1 MKEKTHLVRNRC
13 LFSIFIIF
21 IYFSCHRVPLN
32 GIDMSAYDN
41 LGLDLGAILT
51 LAVNGSNKRCYV
63 MSLGISPYITSSLIV
78 SIVQAMRSKESK
90 ARTSPKAMNYW
101 ITAISFVVALVQSI
115 FYALELKYVDSNMMS
130 MLLVIFELMA
140 GASIAQYLLLKNKK
154 YGVGGFAPI
163 IVVNMTES
171 LVAIMFGST
180 FVDLRIPLM
189 ISLIMVIIMIFMEM
203 HEKRIPLQR
212 VSVHNVHAEK
222 NYLAIKYN
230 PVGFMAIMFGSSIFM
245 IPQLIFGLLHYFYKD
260 NESLTWLYIN
270 LNMSKPFGM
279 CIYIGLMFIFSI
291 LLALLF
297 INPKELSED
306 LLQSGDSIVN
316 VPAGKPTRRYIRK
329 WVLLLSFIST
339 TIMCTCLAVCLYLQ
353 YKGIVPSTVAM
364 LPTTF
369 MMLSGLLCTLY
380 LEIKAYLDFDSYK
393 PFI

>member
-32 GIDMSAYDN
+32 GIDMSEYDN

-380 LEIKAYLDFDSYK
+380 LEIKAYRDFDSYK

>member
-380 LEIKAYLDFDSYK
+380 LEIKAYRDFDSYK

>member
-1 MKEKTHLVRNRC
+1 MSFFNLYY
-13 LFSIFIIF
+13 F
-21 IYFSCHRVPLN
+21 IYFLCHRVPLN

-130 MLLVIFELMA
+130 VLLVIFELMA

-171 LVAIMFGST
+171 LVAIIFGSK

-189 ISLIMVIIMIFMEM
+189 ISLIMVVVMIFMEM

-260 NESLTWLYIN
+260 NESLTWL
-270 LNMSKPFGM
+270 
-279 CIYIGLMFIFSI
+279 
-291 LLALLF
+291 
-297 INPKELSED
+297 
-306 LLQSGDSIVN
+306 
-316 VPAGKPTRRYIRK
+316 
-329 WVLLLSFIST
+329 
-339 TIMCTCLAVCLYLQ
+339 
-353 YKGIVPSTVAM
+353 
-364 LPTTF
+364 
-369 MMLSGLLCTLY
+369 
-380 LEIKAYLDFDSYK
+380 
-393 PFI
+393 

>member
-1 MKEKTHLVRNRC
+1 MN
-13 LFSIFIIF
+13 
-21 IYFSCHRVPLN
+21 
-32 GIDMSAYDN
+32 AYDN

-63 MSLGISPYITSSLIV
+63 MSLGISPYITSSLVV

-101 ITAISFVVALVQSI
+101 ITAISFVIALVQSV

-130 MLLVIFELMA
+130 VMLVIFELMT
-140 GASIAQYLLLKNKK
+140 GSSIAQYLLLKNKK

-171 LVAIMFGST
+171 LVAIMLGSK

-189 ISLIMVIIMIFMEM
+189 ISLFMVIIMIFMEM

-260 NESLTWLYIN
+260 NESLTWFYIN

-279 CIYIGLMFIFSI
+279 CVYIGLMFIFSI

-316 VPAGKPTRRYIRK
+316 VPAGKATRRYIRK

-339 TIMCTCLAVCLYLQ
+339 IIMCTCLAACLYLQ

-380 LEIKAYLDFDSYK
+380 LEIKAYRDFDSYK